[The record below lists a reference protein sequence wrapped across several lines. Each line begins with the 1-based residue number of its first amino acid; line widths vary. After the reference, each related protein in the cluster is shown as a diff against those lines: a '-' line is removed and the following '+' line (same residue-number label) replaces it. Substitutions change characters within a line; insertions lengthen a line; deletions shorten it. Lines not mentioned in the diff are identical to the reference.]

1 MGAGEAFIAGGVE
14 AMSRVPMMGFNPM
27 PNPRWDDSARAG
39 YLNMGLTAE
48 NLADRF
54 GISRD
59 EQDAYAAA
67 SQRKA
72 AAAQADGRL
81 AAEIAPVGAVD
92 RDGCIRGETS
102 PEKLAGLKPAFKADG
117 SVTAGNSSPLTDGAS
132 ATLVCSE
139 EFVRRHDLTPL
150 ARVAGYAVSGCAPE
164 IMGIGPVE
172 ATRKA
177 LARAGISA
185 GDLDVIEMNEAFA
198 VQVLACCRELDID
211 PEPPQPGR
219 RRDRPRPSA
228 RRHRRAARRQGG
240 AAPEARRRPLRARHP
255 VHRRRPGHRPR
266 AGGGVMGEIRKAAVL
281 GAGVM
286 GSGIAAHLANA
297 GIDVVLLDV
306 ERATA
311 AAGVARQRKV
321 GGFMDPA
328 FAERIVTGS
337 VDEDLPLLADA
348 DWIIEAVA
356 ERLDVKQ
363 PLYRRVDAVR
373 APGSI
378 VSSNTS
384 TFPLATLTEGL
395 PESFARDFLITHFF
409 NPPRTMRLL
418 ELIAGPRTRAGALET
433 IRDFGD
439 RRLGKSVVICR
450 DTPGFIAN
458 RIGNYWMSAAV
469 NEAIALGLDV
479 EVADAALVE
488 AVRHPGDRHLRPRS
502 TSSGSTWSPWSGRAC
517 TPRCPRPTRCAAI
530 PPSRS

>member
-1 MGAGEAFIAGGVE
+1 
-14 AMSRVPMMGFNPM
+14 M
-27 PNPRWDDSARAG
+27 P
-39 YLNMGLTAE
+39 L
-48 NLADRF
+48 
-54 GISRD
+54 
-59 EQDAYAAA
+59 A
-67 SQRKA
+67 SQQKA
-72 AAAQADGRL
+72 AAAQADGTAR
-81 AAEIAPVGAVD
+81 GRD
-92 RDGCIRGETS
+92 RAGRRRSTQDGCVRAETT
-102 PEKLAGLKPAFKADG
+102 PEKLAGLKPAFKAGG

-177 LARAGISA
+177 LARAGVSA
-185 GDLDVIEMNEAFA
+185 GDLDVVEMNEAFA

-211 PEPPQPGR
+211 PDQPQPRR

-228 RRHRRAARRQGG
+228 RRDRRAARRQGG

-255 VHRRRPGHRPR
+255 VHRRRPGHRPG
-266 AGGGVMGEIRKAAVL
+266 AGGRVMAEIRKAAVL

-297 GIDVVLLDV
+297 GVDVVLLDV
-306 ERATA
+306 ERAAA
-311 AAGVARQRKV
+311 AAGVARQLKV

-337 VDEDLPLLADA
+337 IDEDLPLLADA

-395 PESFARDFLITHFF
+395 PESFARRLPHHAFLQPAAHHAAARVGRRARAPGPT
-409 NPPRTMRLL
+409 PWRRSATSAT
-418 ELIAGPRTRAGALET
+418 AGSARA
-433 IRDFGD
+433 
-439 RRLGKSVVICR
+439 
-450 DTPGFIAN
+450 
-458 RIGNYWMSAAV
+458 W
-469 NEAIALGLDV
+469 
-479 EVADAALVE
+479 
-488 AVRHPGDRHLRPRS
+488 
-502 TSSGSTWSPWSGRAC
+502 
-517 TPRCPRPTRCAAI
+517 
-530 PPSRS
+530 